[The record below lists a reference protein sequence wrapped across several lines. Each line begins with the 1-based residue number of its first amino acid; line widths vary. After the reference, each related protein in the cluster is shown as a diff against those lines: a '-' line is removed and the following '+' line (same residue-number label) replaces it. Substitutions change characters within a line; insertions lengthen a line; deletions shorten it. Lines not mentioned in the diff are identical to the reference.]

1 MSKMD
6 ALRAMREERYEQAQ
20 KTAQKTAQKSAAKP
34 GATSTRSSQP
44 ARRSTPTQRP
54 PVAPP
59 ATSVD
64 EGTSAE
70 KVGAEPAEALC
81 GHKNMSGRSCT
92 RPHGHSEK
100 SHRYS

>member
-20 KTAQKTAQKSAAKP
+20 KTAQKSTLKSTGKP
-34 GATSTRSSQP
+34 APAGAGTVQP
-44 ARRSTPTQRP
+44 ARRTTPAKRP

-59 ATSVD
+59 ATSD
-64 EGTSAE
+64 SPESAGT
-70 KVGAEPAEALC
+70 EPVETVEALC

>member
-20 KTAQKTAQKSAAKP
+20 RTAAGGAAR
-34 GATSTRSSQP
+34 AAQP
-44 ARRSTPTQRP
+44 ARRTTAATRP

-59 ATSVD
+59 ATD
-64 EGTSAE
+64 REEKATDASAP
-70 KVGAEPAEALC
+70 EPVEALC
-81 GHKNMSGRSCT
+81 GHKNMGGRSCT
-92 RPHGHSEK
+92 RPAGHSEK

>member
-20 KTAQKTAQKSAAKP
+20 KTAQKSTGKSTPA
-34 GATSTRSSQP
+34 GAGTGQP
-44 ARRSTPTQRP
+44 ARRATPNKRP

-59 ATSVD
+59 ATSGSV
-64 EGTSAE
+64 ESAA
-70 KVGAEPAEALC
+70 VEAVETLC

>member
-20 KTAQKTAQKSAAKP
+20 KSAQKPTQKSTGKTAPAGAGTGQPVRRATPAK
-34 GATSTRSSQP
+34 
-44 ARRSTPTQRP
+44 RP

-59 ATSVD
+59 ATSGSP
-64 EGTSAE
+64 EGAGTEAVE
-70 KVGAEPAEALC
+70 AVEALC

>member
-20 KTAQKTAQKSAAKP
+20 KTAASGAAR
-34 GATSTRSSQP
+34 AAQP
-44 ARRSTPTQRP
+44 ARRTTAATRP

-59 ATSVD
+59 TPGGSEKTPEAT
-64 EGTSAE
+64 AP
-70 KVGAEPAEALC
+70 EPVEALC
-81 GHKNMSGRSCT
+81 GHKNMGGRSCT
-92 RPHGHSEK
+92 RPAGHSEK

>member
-20 KTAQKTAQKSAAKP
+20 KTARKSATKP
-34 GATSTRSSQP
+34 VAEPSATGTRTSQP
-44 ARRSTPTQRP
+44 ARRTPAAKRP

-59 ATSVD
+59 VTSND
-64 EGTSAE
+64 GGAPAGES
-70 KVGAEPAEALC
+70 GAEPAEALC